1 MTEIRGATALVTG
14 AYGGLG
20 RAIAGALK
28 REGAR
33 LIVTGR
39 RSEQVEAV
47 AAEVGGRPI
56 VADLGRR
63 EDLHRLLDQAGPL
76 DIAVMNAALPASGD
90 LEEWEQPRIDN
101 ALEVN
106 LGGPIAMTRALLPAF
121 RARGSG
127 HFVFVSSLSGKVG
140 SPGTSL
146 YSATK
151 FGLRGFAAGLRCD
164 LYRSGVGCSV
174 VNPGFVR
181 DAGMFADSGARLP
194 FGVGTVSP
202 GQVAAAVVRAIRR
215 DRAEI
220 DVAPLVL
227 RLGAAVGSLAPNL
240 SASAQ
245 ARFGTSVS
253 EQLVAAQRHRRS

>member
-14 AYGGLG
+14 ANGGLG
-20 RAIAGALK
+20 RAIARAL
-28 REGAR
+28 RGEGASVV
-33 LIVTGR
+33 VTGR
-39 RSEQVEAV
+39 RAGPVEEL
-47 AAEVGGRPI
+47 AAEIGGRAV

-63 EDLHRLLDQAGPL
+63 DDLARLLERVGGL

-90 LEEWEQPRIDN
+90 IEDWEQGQIDN

-106 LGGPIAMTRALLPAF
+106 LGSPIAMTRALLPAF
-121 RARGSG
+121 RARHSG

-140 SPGTSL
+140 SKGTAL

-181 DAGMFADSGARLP
+181 DAGMFADTGATLP

-202 GQVAAAVVRAIRR
+202 EQVASAVVRAIRR

-220 DVAPLVL
+220 DVAPLPL
-227 RLGAAVGSLAPNL
+227 KLGALVGSISPGL
-240 SASAQ
+240 SGAVQ
-245 ARFGTSVS
+245 ARFGSSVS
-253 EQLVAAQRHRRS
+253 EQLVDAQRGKRG